1 MQELIEL
8 GAVTIMVPGNVPI
21 GCSTAYLTIYE
32 TANTKEYDTATGYL
46 KWLNNFVEYHNDQL
60 QKELSRIQAL
70 NPHTSIIYADY
81 YNAAMSIY
89 HSPTKYGNLLL
100 LLFHFIAKID

>member
-1 MQELIEL
+1 LQELIEL

-21 GCSTAYLTIYE
+21 GCSAAYLTIYE
-32 TANTKEYDTATGYL
+32 IANTEEYDTATGYL
-46 KWLNNFVEYHNDQL
+46 KWLNNFAEYHNDQL

-81 YNAAMSIY
+81 YNATMSIY
-89 HSPTKYGNLLL
+89 QSPTEYGNLHFF
-100 LLFHFIAKID
+100 FHFIAKID